1 MTPRRLTK
9 FGCAAAAVAV
19 VSATML
25 SLGGGAAA
33 QPVATLLATDS
44 EITFVSRQMGVPV
57 TGRFTRFDA
66 QIALDPRRPETGRV
80 AFTIPVASA
89 TIGVRETDAELPKPA
104 WFDAAKHPSASFEST
119 AIKALGEGRFEVA
132 GKLAIKGAARDV
144 VVPVALAQAGPRS
157 IATGAFT
164 IKRLDFGIGEGEW
177 SDTSIVANDVQV
189 RFKLALS
196 GLPPL

>member
-1 MTPRRLTK
+1 M
-9 FGCAAAAVAV
+9 
-19 VSATML
+19 
-25 SLGGGAAA
+25 
-33 QPVATLLATDS
+33 
-44 EITFVSRQMGVPV
+44 
-57 TGRFTRFDA
+57 
-66 QIALDPRRPETGRV
+66 
-80 AFTIPVASA
+80 
-89 TIGVRETDAELPKPA
+89 RETDAELPKPA

>member
-1 MTPRRLTK
+1 MTPRHLTK
-9 FGCAAAAVAV
+9 FGCAAAVAV

-144 VVPVALAQAGPRS
+144 VVPVALAQAGQRS

>member
-1 MTPRRLTK
+1 MTPRHLTK
-9 FGCAAAAVAV
+9 FGCAAAVAV

>member
-1 MTPRRLTK
+1 
-9 FGCAAAAVAV
+9 
-19 VSATML
+19 
-25 SLGGGAAA
+25 
-33 QPVATLLATDS
+33 
-44 EITFVSRQMGVPV
+44 MGVPV

-66 QIALDPRRPETGRV
+66 QSARDPGRPETGRV
-80 AFTIPVASA
+80 AFTISVASA

-104 WFDAAKHPSASFEST
+104 WFHAAKHPSATFEST
-119 AIKALGEGRFEVA
+119 AIKALGEGRYEVA
-132 GKLAIKGAARDV
+132 GKLAIKGVTRDV

-177 SDTSIVANDVQV
+177 SDTSIVADDVQV

-196 GLPPL
+196 GLPPP

>member
-9 FGCAAAAVAV
+9 FGCAAAVAV

-66 QIALDPRRPETGRV
+66 QISLDPRRPEEGRV

>member
-1 MTPRRLTK
+1 MTHRHLAK
-9 FGCAAAAVAV
+9 FGSAAAVAV

-25 SLGGGAAA
+25 TLAGGAAA

-66 QIALDPRRPETGRV
+66 QISLDPRRPEAGRV

-104 WFDAAKHPSASFEST
+104 WFNVAKHPSASFEST

-132 GKLAIKGAARDV
+132 GKLAIKGVARDV

-157 IATGAFT
+157 IATGTFT
-164 IKRLDFGIGEGEW
+164 IKRLDFGVGEGDW
-177 SDTSIVANDVQV
+177 SDTSIVADDVQV

>member
-1 MTPRRLTK
+1 MSLSRFTNFCCTPV
-9 FGCAAAAVAV
+9 VAV
-19 VSATML
+19 VSAAML
-25 SLGGGAAA
+25 TFAGDATA
-33 QPVATLLATDS
+33 QPVATLLPADS
-44 EITFVSRQMGVPV
+44 EISFVSRQMGVPV

-104 WFDAAKHPSASFEST
+104 WFNATKYPSASFEST
-119 AIKALGEGRFEVA
+119 AIKALGEGRYEVA
-132 GKLAIKGAARDV
+132 GKLAIKGVARDV
-144 VVPVALAQAGPRS
+144 VVPVALTQAGPRS

-164 IKRLDFGIGEGEW
+164 IRRLDFGVGEGEW
-177 SDTSIVANDVQV
+177 SDTSIVADDVQV

>member
-9 FGCAAAAVAV
+9 FGCAAAVAV

>member
-1 MTPRRLTK
+1 MTHSRLTN
-9 FGCAAAAVAV
+9 FGCVAAVAIV
-19 VSATML
+19 FVAVLTFAAR
-25 SLGGGAAA
+25 AAA
-33 QPVATLLATDS
+33 QPVATLLPADS
-44 EITFVSRQMGVPV
+44 EISFVSRQMGVPV

-104 WFDAAKHPSASFEST
+104 WFHAVKHPSASFEST
-119 AIKALGEGRFEVA
+119 AIKALGEGRYEVA
-132 GKLAIKGAARDV
+132 GKLAIKGVARDV

-177 SDTSIVANDVQV
+177 SDTSIVADDVQV

>member
-1 MTPRRLTK
+1 MTYRPLTN
-9 FGCAAAAVAV
+9 FGCAAAVAI
-19 VSATML
+19 VSATAL
-25 SLGGGAAA
+25 TFAGRATA
-33 QPVATLLATDS
+33 QPVATLLAADS

-66 QIALDPRRPETGRV
+66 QIVLDPRKPETGRV
-80 AFTIPVASA
+80 SFTIPVASA

-104 WFDAAKHPSASFEST
+104 WFDAAKHPTASFEST
-119 AIKALGEGRFEVA
+119 AVKALGAGRYEVA
-132 GKLAIKGAARDV
+132 GQLAIKGVARDV

-157 IATGAFT
+157 VATGAFT
-164 IKRLDFGIGEGEW
+164 IRRLDFGIGAGEW
-177 SDTSIVANDVQV
+177 SDTSIVADDVQV